1 MFSLIRRQL
10 NELSQTEIQILAVG
24 NYPDKR
30 ATKVSDVAH
39 YQNDGTE
46 NDGTEKIKPS
56 RFVERA
62 AEAKQ
67 EWHRDLH
74 RAIGK
79 FLDGKEED
87 LTRVGR
93 IIARDITNKCDRIR
107 TTRLKYSF
115 RNLILK

>member
-1 MFSLIRRQL
+1 MFSLIRRRL
-10 NELSQTEIQILAVG
+10 NELSKTEIQILAVG

-46 NDGTEKIKPS
+46 KIKPS

-62 AEAKQ
+62 AESKQ